1 VLQNPRVDFAVFEV
15 ARGGILREGLGYER
29 NDVAVVLNVQP
40 DHLGLRGIDTV
51 EQLADV
57 KAVLVEAVPR
67 DGHAVLNADDPLV
80 REMRR
85 RCSGQVVWFSMA
97 EPGSETREMIDTH
110 CRRGG
115 KALVLEPSER
125 GEMIVVK
132 HGRREMQLAWTHLLP
147 ATFGGRARMNVQN
160 ALGAAA
166 AAFAAGAPL
175 HDIRQG
181 LRTFSTNYYLSP
193 GRLNEVEVNGVNV
206 IVDYCHNAPGMRML
220 GDFVDR
226 VGDSLKASHELARPS
241 RIGVIAT
248 AGDRRDEDMRELG
261 HIAAQHF
268 DVVVVREDEAL
279 RGRQRGDIADLVAE
293 GVRTAMTV
301 GTRCKQVEVVL
312 TEIDAVRH
320 AMSRANPG
328 DLVVL
333 CVDKHPSVMAEL
345 ETWSSQAQAG
355 SGASD
360 DMPTADPDYVAPSSE

>member
-1 VLQNPRVDFAVFEV
+1 
-15 ARGGILREGLGYER
+15 
-29 NDVAVVLNVQP
+29 VQP

-57 KAVLVEAVPR
+57 KAVIVEAVPR

-85 RCSGQVVWFSMA
+85 RCSGQVVWFSME
-97 EPGSETREMIDTH
+97 EPGSEVRDMIDAH

-115 KALVLEPSER
+115 KAIVLNPSDR
-125 GEMIVVK
+125 GEMMVVQ

-147 ATFGGRARMNVQN
+147 ATFSGRARMNVQN
-160 ALGAAA
+160 ALAAAA

-206 IVDYCHNAPGMRML
+206 IVDYCHNAPGMKML

-226 VGDSLKASHELARPS
+226 VGDSLASSHDLARPS
-241 RIGVIAT
+241 RIGIIAT
-248 AGDRRDEDMRELG
+248 AGDRRDQDMRELG

-268 DVVVVREDEAL
+268 DVCIVREDVAL
-279 RGRQRGDIADLVAE
+279 RGRERGATAELVLE
-293 GVRTAMTV
+293 GVRAAMAE
-301 GTRCKQVEVVL
+301 GARCKQVEVCL
-312 TEIDAVRH
+312 EEIEAVRH
-320 AMSRANPG
+320 AMSRANRG
-328 DLVVL
+328 DLVVV
-333 CVDKHPSVMAEL
+333 CVDKHAEVMSEL
-345 ETWSSQAQAG
+345 EHWSDVAQAG
-355 SGASD
+355 SAANPDAPS
-360 DMPTADPDYVAPSSE
+360 ADPDYTPTAPVGGV